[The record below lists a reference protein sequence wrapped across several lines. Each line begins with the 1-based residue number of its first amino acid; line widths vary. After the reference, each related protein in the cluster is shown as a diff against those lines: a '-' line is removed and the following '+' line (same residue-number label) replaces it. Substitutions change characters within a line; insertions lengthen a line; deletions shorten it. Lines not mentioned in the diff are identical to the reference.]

1 VVIAVMGGAWIIGH
15 RAWNAQLGQ
24 RLMDAGVLVVA
35 VDYRNFPFGSVPD
48 MVADLDRGIS
58 WAFANVA
65 AYGGDPSNV
74 VITGQSA
81 GAHLSSLLLLQRSL
95 AEAREEEA
103 SDPEAAHAARTS
115 SASSA
120 RWSKDS
126 NGGGANGSNGAAETE
141 AAIGWSTRDVR
152 GYVGV
157 SGPYDLHEL
166 ASHLEARHLGSV
178 LLRHMCPEGDLT
190 GCSPVC
196 VLQSAGWKASQA
208 TAARLLPPML
218 LFHGEADK
226 TVPSSSSEAFA
237 EALRAAGVT
246 EAKADVRPNLA
257 HAEVIIEGPMRGEDH
272 QVQLLLPFLL
282 GDDARARFE
291 NMPRLKPMF
300 PHCIIALASRVMPF

>member
-1 VVIAVMGGAWIIGH
+1 MVIAVMGGAWIIGH

-35 VDYRNFPFGSVPD
+35 VDYRNFPFGQVPD
-48 MVADLDRGIS
+48 MVADLDKGIS

-65 AYGGDPSNV
+65 AYGGDPHNV

-95 AEAREEEA
+95 AEAREEEV
-103 SDPEAAHAARTS
+103 SDPEAAHS
-115 SASSA
+115 SSA
-120 RWSKDS
+120 RVSPTAAAHRV
-126 NGGGANGSNGAAETE
+126 NGEVEPVT
-141 AAIGWSTRDVR
+141 GWSVRDVK

-157 SGPYDLHEL
+157 SGPYDLHLL
-166 ASHLEARHLGSV
+166 ASHLEARRVGSV
-178 LLRHMCPEGDLT
+178 LLTQMCPGGDLA
-190 GCSPVC
+190 GYSPTSF
-196 VLQSAGWKASQA
+196 LQSSGWKASA
-208 TAARLLPPML
+208 AAAARLLPPML

-237 EALRAAGVT
+237 EALRAVGVP
-246 EAKADVRPNLA
+246 EAKADVRPHLA

-282 GDDARARFE
+282 GDGARSRFE
-291 NMPRLKPMF
+291 ALPKLEPMF
-300 PHCIIALASRVMPF
+300 PRWIIALASRVMPF